1 MNPGLVYAALAYTLW
16 GLFPLY
22 FRQVADV
29 PAFEIVVHRSVW
41 ALVFVML
48 VLAAMHRWAWL
59 GRTLRRPLQLG
70 LFALSAL
77 LLSSNWLIYVWAVNN
92 HRVIDSSLGY
102 FINPLVSVVLGYAV
116 LHERL
121 RRLQWAAVALAAFGV
136 LWLTVQ
142 AGQLPWIALLL
153 AGSFGLYGLMR
164 KTASLGALEGLA
176 LETLLL
182 APLALGLLTWWT
194 LKGTSAL
201 STGDASLIGWLILA
215 GPLTAVPLLLFA
227 AGARRLT
234 LATLGLL
241 QYIAPTLQFGL
252 GVWLYREPFDSARL
266 VGFAFIWAALAI
278 YSAEGW
284 WVAQRRSGSALSAA

>member
-1 MNPGLVYAALAYTLW
+1 MNPGLAYAALAYTLW

-22 FRQVADV
+22 FRQVAAV

-41 ALVFVML
+41 ALVFVLL
-48 VLAAMHRWAWL
+48 VLAVMRRWAWL
-59 GRTLRRPLQLG
+59 GRTLRQPKPLG
-70 LFALSAL
+70 LFAFSAL
-77 LLSSNWLIYVWAVNN
+77 LLSSNWLVYIWAVNN

-102 FINPLVSVVLGYAV
+102 FINPLVSVVLGFAV

-121 RRLQWAAVALAAFGV
+121 RRPQWAAVALAAFGV
-136 LWLTVQ
+136 LWL
-142 AGQLPWIALLL
+142 
-153 AGSFGLYGLMR
+153 
-164 KTASLGALEGLA
+164 
-176 LETLLL
+176 L
-182 APLALGLLTWWT
+182 APLALGLLAWWT
-194 LKGTSAL
+194 LNGTSAM
-201 STGDASLIGWLILA
+201 STGDASLIGWLFLA

-266 VGFAFIWAALAI
+266 IGFAFIWAALAI

>member
-1 MNPGLVYAALAYTLW
+1 
-16 GLFPLY
+16 
-22 FRQVADV
+22 
-29 PAFEIVVHRSVW
+29 
-41 ALVFVML
+41 
-48 VLAAMHRWAWL
+48 
-59 GRTLRRPLQLG
+59 
-70 LFALSAL
+70 
-77 LLSSNWLIYVWAVNN
+77 
-92 HRVIDSSLGY
+92 
-102 FINPLVSVVLGYAV
+102 VVLGYAV